1 MITTKNISDD
11 RFPSQKTYKL
21 WQKVRVKMI
30 DCDEISRTIDFRL
43 VKERKEEREDG

>member
-1 MITTKNISDD
+1 
-11 RFPSQKTYKL
+11 
-21 WQKVRVKMI
+21 MI